1 MNIFKKSGYLRVLF
15 VGLPFG
21 IGALIV
27 GIPLFEEIPKNPDE
41 LELHSGVLNSF
52 GETTYYDE
60 GIDLDRTLFYV
71 EINSKMYYTDRR
83 KERVIIESY
92 KYRIGDSIKVWTNLN
107 DVYVKQLIVNN
118 QMLMVYKPP
127 YWRAWF
133 FTLAGILFTV
143 MSVFYLIKY
152 NADYFG
158 ED

>member
-1 MNIFKKSGYLRVLF
+1 MSIFKKSGYLRALF

-21 IGALIV
+21 IASLIGGV
-27 GIPLFEEIPKNPDE
+27 HMFKEIPDTTKG

-60 GIDLDRTLFYV
+60 GIDLEMNLFYV
-71 EINSKMYYTDRR
+71 KIDADSFYADRR
-83 KERVIIESY
+83 KEREVIESFEY
-92 KYRIGDSIKVWTNLN
+92 KIGDSVKVWTDLN
-107 DVYVKQLIVNN
+107 DVYIRQMDVNN
-118 QMLMVYKPP
+118 QMVMAYKPP
-127 YWRAWF
+127 YWMAWF

>member
-1 MNIFKKSGYLRVLF
+1 MNIFKKSGYLRALF

-21 IGALIV
+21 IGSLIV
-27 GIPLFEEIPKNPDE
+27 GIPLFEEIPKIPDE

-60 GIDLDRTLFYV
+60 GIDLEMNLFYV
-71 EINSKMYYTDRR
+71 KIDTDSYYAGRR
-83 KERVIIESY
+83 KERELLEPY
-92 KYRIGDSIKVWTNLN
+92 KYEIGDSIKIWTNQN
-107 DVYVKQLIVNN
+107 DVYIKQLIVNN
-118 QMLMVYKPP
+118 QILMVYKPP

>member
-21 IGALIV
+21 VASLIG
-27 GIPLFEEIPKNPDE
+27 GTTMFNEIPETPKE
-41 LELHSGVLNSF
+41 LILYEGVLTSF
-52 GETTYYDE
+52 GETTYYE
-60 GIDLDRTLFYV
+60 VELDLERTLFYV
-71 EINSKMYYTDRR
+71 KINSEMYYADRR
-83 KERVIIESY
+83 KERRIMESY
-92 KYRIGDSIKVWTNLN
+92 DYKIGDSLKVWTNLN